1 MESDMKTKKKKILK
15 IILIVVISL
24 VVLATLIGTI
34 GLRLV
39 IRHYAKQVTAEMT
52 PPAEYFTEY
61 DQTLA
66 DFGEMQDITHNGM
79 TVTIPAYFQ
88 ELEMPMHETYMYGV
102 IDEEGNS
109 SDTECIILSRPDDV
123 SDLSLFSEESMAEM
137 GDSFLKKYALKKLAK
152 GFEDLGHGIPDNAYT
167 TLKSTSLLSKDD
179 YSFWNWQQGFAYV
192 VSGLL
197 KNAYFTF
204 DYNYIYE
211 TDDICGIIHVRDY
224 TLDTDGSTK
233 GYKYYIIA
241 EMYST
246 DDFSTSRVLLIRS
259 NSLEMAY
266 GMINSIVI
274 E

>member
-1 MESDMKTKKKKILK
+1 MKSKKSKVIK

-39 IRHYAKQVTAEMT
+39 IRHYAKEVTAEMS

-61 DQTLA
+61 DQNYGDA
-66 DFGEMQDITHNGM
+66 DAVQDITHNGM
-79 TVTIPAYFQ
+79 TVTIPAHF
-88 ELEMPMHETYMYGV
+88 ETKEINLEETYMYAV
-102 IDEEGNS
+102 LDEEGNAS
-109 SDTECIILSRPDDV
+109 ESIVFMRPDDV
-123 SDLSLFSEESMAEM
+123 TDMNLFSEKNLAEM
-137 GDSFLKKYALKKLAK
+137 GNGFLKKYALKKLMK
-152 GFEDLGHGIPDNAYT
+152 GFEDLGHGLPDNAYT

-179 YSFWNWQQGFAYV
+179 YSFWNLQKGFAYV

-197 KNAYFTF
+197 KNTTFTG

-211 TDDICGIIHVRDY
+211 TDDICGIIHVRDF
-224 TLDTDGSTK
+224 TLDGSNSTQNCN
-233 GYKYYIIA
+233 YYIVA
-241 EMYST
+241 DMYST
-246 DDFSTSRVLLIRS
+246 SDFTTSHGLLIKC

-266 GMINSIVI
+266 SMINSIVI